1 MPRARVKRLA
11 AIAALAAP
19 LACAAQSELPTL
31 LGAGVRSRPAYDG
44 SDSRQSEL
52 IPFVRY
58 YGRRWFARTT
68 QGVLEGGVREELAP
82 LFWVGAQAAFEPG
95 RRKSESPLLE
105 ARNEPDLDPGASV
118 GLHVEW
124 DRQFGFLPVNFLIR
138 ARQNLD
144 LDRGGQADLR
154 TNVGVYSGYGVL
166 AVLFAQA
173 TWGSE
178 DAVLSM
184 YGAPNSG
191 LLFTSL
197 GAAASYTLGRR
208 WLIFASGEQRRL
220 RDEAA
225 ESPVTERNSASYY
238 SASLVYRF

>member
-1 MPRARVKRLA
+1 M
-11 AIAALAAP
+11 
-19 LACAAQSELPTL
+19 T
-31 LGAGVRSRPAYDG
+31 
-44 SDSRQSEL
+44 
-52 IPFVRY
+52 
-58 YGRRWFARTT
+58 ARTRDRASSSLSCAT
-68 QGVLEGGVREELAP
+68 TVVDGLPGPLRACSP
-82 LFWVGAQAAFEPG
+82 LFWVGAQVAFEPG
-95 RRKSESPLLE
+95 RRKSKSPLLE

-124 DRQFGFLPVNFLIR
+124 DRQFGFLPVNFVIR

-154 TNVGVYSGYGVL
+154 TNVGVYSGHGVL
-166 AVLFAQA
+166 VVLFAQA

-178 DAVLSM
+178 NAVLSM